1 MNTIP
6 TNAHFC
12 QRARERAGVEDPE
25 ALFLALCRAIEEQRH
40 DVIEHCFDVPGP
52 EAPDGRPIRAI
63 WRFRVASGEVF
74 YAVVSRLMMRP
85 ITILTHEQVRFYREK
100 KRLQKPKGHKGR
112 RVCKS

>member
-63 WRFRVASGEVF
+63 WRLRAPQGL
-74 YAVVSRLMMRP
+74 RW
-85 ITILTHEQVRFYREK
+85 
-100 KRLQKPKGHKGR
+100 R
-112 RVCKS
+112 RRG